1 MDSTPGPRRL
11 HFNMPPGL
19 ERFSLF
25 FELPYD
31 IRYKIWKDLIFVP
44 GIHFLKFEV
53 TRAPLRRPSPDD
65 DSERED
71 DDEAEYSQNL
81 RRQPR
86 LRQGYTKPIYS
97 ATLKPIYP
105 LPAAD
110 LSYYITAQKHLT
122 MLSLSCGE
130 AAELVSRATHKPG
143 CLVLDSARLISLA
156 ESDDVICIDY
166 PDLNW
171 ARSLGAWASKLNQS
185 QLNAVRRL
193 AVKYHPEWDE
203 DRRRCRLCGMVH
215 GSSKPHIHHHLYQ
228 FAALFKNL
236 ERFYFVDYHTIRR
249 SASKDQSR
257 LNDDIPRWPGPGSAS
272 HGISGGQKF
281 PSGGRTY
288 YELDPQDCQLNSKVF
303 GKLDWV
309 RSEYLN
315 YCKEHP
321 ERHSN
326 PEKVKFWV
334 LGCEWDYE
342 QLEHRQNAAHQAKT
356 RNLRRTVHK
365 RRNAKLADI
374 TKMME
379 KMELKEDKRGS
390 RDFEQP
396 DGLPV
401 KFGSGNGPTYRFE
414 FSVNSKK
421 GRNVRRGD
429 IGRTDKK
436 DQSRIQ

>member
-1 MDSTPGPRRL
+1 
-11 HFNMPPGL
+11 MPPGL
-19 ERFSLF
+19 ERFPLF
-25 FELPYD
+25 FNLPYD

-44 GIHFLKFEV
+44 GIHFLKFEA
-53 TRAPLRRPSPDD
+53 TRTPLLRPSPDD
-65 DSERED
+65 DSDRED
-71 DDEAEYSQNL
+71 DGDDAASSQNL

-86 LRQGYTKPIYS
+86 LRQGCTKPIYS
-97 ATLKPIYP
+97 ATLQPIYP

-130 AAELVSRATHKPG
+130 ATEMVSRATHKPG

-156 ESDDVICIDY
+156 GSDDVICIDY

-171 ARSLGAWASKLNQS
+171 ARNLGSWASKLDQL

-203 DRRRCRLCGMVH
+203 ERRRCRLCGMVH
-215 GSSKPHIHHHLYQ
+215 GSSKPHIHHHLYE
-228 FAALFKNL
+228 FAALFMNL
-236 ERFYFVDYHTIRR
+236 ERFYLVDYHTIRR
-249 SASKDQSR
+249 SASKDLSQLSI
-257 LNDDIPRWPGPGSAS
+257 DTPRWPGPSSG

-281 PSGGRTY
+281 LSGGRTY

-303 GKLDWV
+303 GKLNWV
-309 RSEYLN
+309 RAGYLN
-315 YCKEHP
+315 YCKEHS

-342 QLEHRQNAAHQAKT
+342 QLEHRQNAAHLAKT
-356 RNLRRTVHK
+356 RTPRRKAHT
-365 RRNAKLADI
+365 RRNAKMADV

-379 KMELKEDKRGS
+379 KMEVSGNKGGS

-401 KFGSGNGPTYRFE
+401 KFGGDNESTYEFE
-414 FSVNSKK
+414 FSVSAKK
-421 GRNVRRGD
+421 DRAARRSD
-429 IGRTDKK
+429 IGRSDTK
-436 DQSRIQ
+436 D